1 MAQQVLSGNKP
12 LKYFLIAFGFSW
24 LFWIPA
30 TFIKADIFSSS
41 WVILLYLGGLG
52 PAFAAVLLKH
62 YQTDLSVKKDYWS
75 RVFSFRKISGIWYW
89 VIFLSYPALSAITTF
104 VLQGEL
110 HFSEAFQDILAD
122 PLRLVPFLVF
132 LYLFGPFPEEL
143 GWRGYALDGLQAKMD
158 PLSSSLL
165 LGFFHAIWHIPLFL
179 MAGTYQAELGL
190 GTAEFWIFIGSA
202 TVVSVFYTWIYNNN
216 HYSILSASFFHF
228 SINLTGNVFLETQ
241 STRFV
246 RLLVMVGLV
255 GLLSLATWKNG
266 LLGFSRS
273 QQIEPPA
280 AAGPE

>member
-1 MAQQVLSGNKP
+1 VIDQARSGNKP

-30 TFIKADIFSSS
+30 TLIRRDIFSSP

-52 PAFAAVLLKH
+52 PAFAAVLLIH
-62 YQTDLSVKKDYWS
+62 IQTDPSIKKDYWS
-75 RVFSFRKISGIWYW
+75 RVFSFRNISGIWYW
-89 VIFLSYPALSAITTF
+89 VIFLSYPALSAITT
-104 VLQGEL
+104 LLMRGEL
-110 HFSEAFQDILAD
+110 HLSTEFQEILAN

-179 MAGTYQAELGL
+179 MAGTYQAELGF
-190 GTAEFWIFIGSA
+190 GSAEFWIFIGSA

-216 HYSILSASFFHF
+216 RSSILSASLFHF
-228 SINLTGNVFLETQ
+228 SINLTGNVFFETQ
-241 STRFV
+241 STRLA
-246 RLLVMVGLV
+246 RLLIMVALV
-255 GLLSLATWKNG
+255 GLLSLVTWKKG
-266 LLGFSRS
+266 LLGFNRS
-273 QQIEPPA
+273 HQMGLPAEP
-280 AAGPE
+280 GS